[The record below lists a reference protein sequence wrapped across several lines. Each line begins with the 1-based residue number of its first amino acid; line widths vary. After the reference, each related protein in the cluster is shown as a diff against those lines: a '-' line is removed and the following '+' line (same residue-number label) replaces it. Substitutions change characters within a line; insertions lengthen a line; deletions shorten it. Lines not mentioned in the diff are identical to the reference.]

1 MPRTSNS
8 TIKTVSSDAVKSKMS
23 KPLKDM
29 SLAQL
34 KKECTALRKENEGYR
49 DKLYCHLCGKFHPK
63 NTIYFYKSTDP
74 KSATG
79 YSPICKECAKA
90 IMERVDS
97 NGDHHLPTRESLILA
112 LKYIDKP
119 YIETV
124 YQAAIKES
132 EESEAHVNFTVPYMR
147 MIASK
152 PYAGM
157 TFMDS
162 DLLKTKIVY
171 ADEIPEEGTIE
182 QISQHRQY
190 EKDKVEVIRLIGYDP
205 FDGEALAD
213 QPFLYSQTLGM
224 LDSSEDAN
232 EDQLKVQSIVTIVR
246 SFLQIKKMDDAI
258 KNLMM
263 DNTKTAKNA
272 GDINKLQDSKR
283 KAQEVITK
291 LAAENCISMKNSKN
305 QTKGENTWTGKIK
318 KIKNLN
324 LRAGEVNGFDIETC
338 RAMRQVADL
347 SNASLFDQL
356 RLGEDELT
364 DMIAEQREMLIK
376 ANRKADTYE
385 EVFRIVLREN
395 LDLKDLLAER
405 NIDIKDDCVNL
416 DQIFSKYGLN
426 GEDVIDDG

>member
-1 MPRTSNS
+1 MTPAQ
-8 TIKTVSSDAVKSKMS
+8 IKREC
-23 KPLKDM
+23 
-29 SLAQL
+29 SL
-34 KKECTALRKENEGYR
+34 LRKENEAYR
-49 DKLYCHLCGKFHPK
+49 DKLYCHLCGQ
-63 NTIYFYKSTDP
+63 FYSKDTTNFYRSTDP

-79 YSPICKECAKA
+79 FSPICKHCAKA
-90 IMERVDS
+90 IMERKDS
-97 NGDHHLPTRESLILA
+97 NGDYHLPTRESLILA
-112 LKYIDKP
+112 LKYLDKP

-124 YQAAIKES
+124 YQAAIKEV
-132 EESEAHVNFTVPYMR
+132 EESETHVNFTVPYMR
-147 MIASK
+147 MIVTKAYNGK
-152 PYAGM
+152 

-162 DLLKTKIVY
+162 DLLKTQIVY
-171 ADEIPEEGTIE
+171 ADEIPEKGTVE

-190 EKDKVEVIRLIGYDP
+190 EKDKTEVIRLIGYDP

-213 QPFLYSQTLGM
+213 QPFLYSQMLGM

-258 KNLMM
+258 KNLML
-263 DNTKTAKNA
+263 DNTKTAKHA
-272 GDINKLQDSKR
+272 ADINKLQDSKR

-291 LAAENCISMKNSKN
+291 LAAESCISMKNSKN

-324 LRAGEVNGFDIETC
+324 LRAGEVNGFDLETC

-347 SNASLFDQL
+347 SNASLFAQL

-364 DMIAEQREMLIK
+364 DMIAEQREMLVK

-395 LDLKDLLAER
+395 LDLKDLLAEK
-405 NIDIKDDCVNL
+405 NIDIMEDCVDL